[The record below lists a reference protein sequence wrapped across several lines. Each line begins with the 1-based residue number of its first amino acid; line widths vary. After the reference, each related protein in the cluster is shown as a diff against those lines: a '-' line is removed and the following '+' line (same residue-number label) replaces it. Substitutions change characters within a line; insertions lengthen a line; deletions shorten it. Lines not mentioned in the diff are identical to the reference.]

1 MKIEDIDVKLPE
13 EQPTEVTSAGEESS
27 DVISAKTTELKKD
40 APEIQTENL
49 PATDTP
55 SEIPD
60 VVNVPLE
67 NSEETTMEVSVP
79 EETVPVANEATE
91 PRESCMH
98 ETPPSEQDIPEAEK
112 VIEEE
117 VRKKLPQSDNGS
129 PIGITQE
136 QLTAILNESNEA
148 VLMSV
153 TALGGQLRDINAR
166 VSSLRKL
173 ADLHEGIENDLNNQI
188 NSYKDNFYRRI
199 VNPILMEIFDV
210 QEYMNSDIPTSSE
223 ETAKALQEYVDML
236 TKVLKHYGVTVET
249 VSVGDTYDVKLHKP
263 VKAIPTTDTSLDKKI
278 AKTRKTLIYF
288 IDGQLVER
296 APVQVY
302 QYTNAVASSSENV

>member
-1 MKIEDIDVKLPE
+1 MKMEDIDVKLPG
-13 EQPTEVTSAGEESS
+13 EQSAEVTSADEKSS
-27 DVISAKTTELKKD
+27 DVIFEKTAELKK
-40 APEIQTENL
+40 ETTETQTDGI
-49 PATDTP
+49 PTTDTP

-60 VVNVPLE
+60 ALLE
-67 NSEETTMEVSVP
+67 NSEETAIEVIIPGEAVS
-79 EETVPVANEATE
+79 VANEAVE
-91 PRESCMH
+91 PGESCTQ
-98 ETPPSEQDIPEAEK
+98 ETSNHEQDIPEAEK

-117 VRKKLPQSDNGS
+117 IRRKFPQSVNGS

-148 VLMSV
+148 VLMGV

-236 TKVLKHYGVTVET
+236 SKVLKHYGVTVET

-263 VKAIPTTDTSLDKKI
+263 VKAIPTTDATLDKKV

-302 QYTNAVASSSENV
+302 QYTNTVVSSTETV